1 MNLFTARAAAL
12 WTGARKIH
20 IIQLYEDQAA
30 LILPIRA

>member
-1 MNLFTARAAAL
+1 MFLFTVRAPAMRSA
-12 WTGARKIH
+12 ARKIH